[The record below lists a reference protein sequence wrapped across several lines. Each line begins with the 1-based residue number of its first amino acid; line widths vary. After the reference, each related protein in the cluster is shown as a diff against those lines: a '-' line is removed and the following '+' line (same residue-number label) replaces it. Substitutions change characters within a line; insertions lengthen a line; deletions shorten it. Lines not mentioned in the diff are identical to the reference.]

1 MIMETNEKLIAVV
14 EIGGDKATLN
24 SGQELMIWRKH
35 TMRNQRI

>member
-1 MIMETNEKLIAVV
+1 METNEKLIAVV
-14 EIGGDKATLN
+14 EIVVTKQLN

>member
-1 MIMETNEKLIAVV
+1 METNEKLIAVV
-14 EIGGDKATLN
+14 EIGGDKALN